1 MPEGVWQVIIAAVI
15 SNTVVLGALGFLF
28 KSLIGHFLD
37 KDVNSYKSKLEA
49 TNLRMN
55 ISFGG
60 IYAEQAK
67 ALSSLYKHMLELEL
81 YAESIREPSEW
92 NEYRDKIRAA
102 ANHYHTVRIYIPESM
117 DNLILNVITAAHGV
131 LTQSLDGH
139 TPSEFVKKFREAKES
154 ALVAMRRL
162 MSVEEYSS

>member
-1 MPEGVWQVIIAAVI
+1 MSEGVWEVIIAAVI
-15 SNTVVLGALGFLF
+15 SNSIVLGALGFLF
-28 KSLIGHFLD
+28 KSLVHHFLD
-37 KDVNSYKSKLEA
+37 KDLSSYKARLEA

-67 ALSSLYKHMLELEL
+67 ALASLYSIMLELEL
-81 YAESIREPSEW
+81 YAEFIRNPSEW

-102 ANHYHTVRIYIPESM
+102 ANHYHKVRIYIPESM
-117 DNLILNVITAAHGV
+117 DCLVLNAITAAHNV

-139 TPSEFVKKFREAKES
+139 TPAEFVIKFREAKNS
-154 ALVAMRRL
+154 ALAEMRRM
-162 MSVEEYSS
+162 MSVDAHSS